1 MIGGF
6 FMKKIGIYCR
16 VSTDRQASLGVSLDM
31 QRDMLT
37 REATKGSKGTMSI
50 STVLY
55 VDDGFSGKSLERPAM
70 QKMISDIRK
79 DVLDEIYVYDLSR
92 LSRDIF
98 DTESLLGLMGRHNVL
113 LKCLYENVSMETAT
127 DRFRTRLTS
136 LNNSYERER
145 ISERTRD
152 SLRSIAEG
160 GRYASGGR
168 PPYGYARDGKK
179 RLVIDDRTASVVREI
194 FDLACSGVPFHEIAS
209 AAGTMDPGK
218 RFDTR
223 VVRDI
228 IENERYAGRYLY
240 AGREYDGAIPAIV
253 DDGTFTRAQETVG
266 RKSAK
271 NADYIF
277 DGLVRCDLCD
287 EDMVC
292 AMAYNKFHRKYFYY
306 KCPSCGQ
313 LFSQIALDRHF
324 IEHGMN
330 EGKAAEDAK
339 REKALRSTISALE
352 GRIQRAREGYISGS
366 FDEREYL
373 ELIMPLTERS
383 CELREKLR
391 AMKSGGGQKYA
402 GLETNRQKKHY
413 AEMRIRKIVVDP
425 IAKEIRKIE
434 YRTTRIEQKR

>member
-1 MIGGF
+1 M
-6 FMKKIGIYCR
+6 
-16 VSTDRQASLGVSLDM
+16 
-31 QRDMLT
+31 
-37 REATKGSKGTMSI
+37 
-50 STVLY
+50 
-55 VDDGFSGKSLERPAM
+55 
-70 QKMISDIRK
+70 
-79 DVLDEIYVYDLSR
+79 
-92 LSRDIF
+92 
-98 DTESLLGLMGRHNVL
+98 
-113 LKCLYENVSMETAT
+113 
-127 DRFRTRLTS
+127 
-136 LNNSYERER
+136 
-145 ISERTRD
+145 
-152 SLRSIAEG
+152 
-160 GRYASGGR
+160 
-168 PPYGYARDGKK
+168 
-179 RLVIDDRTASVVREI
+179 
-194 FDLACSGVPFHEIAS
+194 
-209 AAGTMDPGK
+209 
-218 RFDTR
+218 
-223 VVRDI
+223 
-228 IENERYAGRYLY
+228 
-240 AGREYDGAIPAIV
+240 

-330 EGKAAEDAK
+330 EGKAAEDVK

-366 FDEREYL
+366 FSEREYL

-434 YRTTRIEQKR
+434 YRTACIEQKR